1 MTGHMRSI
9 VIAPLVLVSSLFAQQ
24 DTQRPHILGIAH
36 VGIYVNDLDR
46 TRTFYK
52 DFLGFGEPF
61 SLKREDGT
69 EWIVYIKINE
79 LQYIEL
85 FAERHRSGGP
95 LGHFALYTDNLAHM
109 KDYLESRG
117 VEPVDNIHA
126 GRTGNRFFTIK
137 DPDGHTVEIMQY
149 EPGSWTSETRGNFL
163 PSGRVS
169 ARILHVG
176 LRARST
182 EATERFYRDVLGFR
196 VFTDPVSFPKQ
207 RGWVTLRVPDGDDY
221 VELIPYEPSRWA
233 ESQTLQDHFCLAV
246 SDAKKVVADLQLRG
260 KDESAQS
267 ASVAREIDVEV
278 GDHEEWEVSM
288 FDPSGT
294 RIELREPPK
303 PDRKQDPAAAT
314 SPPLRGA
321 PKR

>member
-1 MTGHMRSI
+1 MMGHTKSTI
-9 VIAPLVLVSSLFAQQ
+9 ITVLLVLVSSLFAQQ
-24 DTQRPHILGIAH
+24 DTQRPRILGIAH
-36 VGIYVNDLDR
+36 VGIYANDLAR
-46 TRTFYK
+46 TRAFYK

-61 SLKREDGT
+61 SVKREDGT

-85 FAERHRSGGP
+85 FAERRRTGGP
-95 LGHFALYTDNLAHM
+95 LGHFALYTDGLERM

-117 VEPVDNIHA
+117 VEQLDTIHA

-137 DPDGHTVEIMQY
+137 DPDGHTIEITQY
-149 EPGSWTSETRGNFL
+149 EPGSLTAETRGNFV
-163 PSGRVS
+163 PTVRVSGRL
-169 ARILHVG
+169 LHVG

-196 VFTDPVSFPKQ
+196 VFTDPVSFPKR

-221 VELIPYEPSRWA
+221 VELIPYTASRWA
-233 ESQTLQDHFCLAV
+233 ESQALQDHFCLEV

-260 KDESAQS
+260 KDESA
-267 ASVAREIDVEV
+267 SVAREIDVEV
-278 GDHEEWEVSM
+278 GDHEEWQVSM

-294 RIELREPPK
+294 RIELREPTK
-303 PDRKQDPAAAT
+303 PDRKQDPPAAT
-314 SPPLRGA
+314 LPPLPAGT
-321 PKR
+321 PKH

>member
-1 MTGHMRSI
+1 MRSI
-9 VIAPLVLVSSLFAQQ
+9 VVVLLVLVSSLFAQQ
-24 DTQRPHILGIAH
+24 VTDRPHILGIAH
-36 VGIYVNDLDR
+36 VGIYVNDLNS
-46 TRTFYK
+46 TRAFYK

-61 SLKREDGT
+61 SLKHEDGT

-85 FAERHRSGGP
+85 FAERRRSGGP
-95 LGHFALYTDNLAHM
+95 LGHFSLYTDSLERT

-137 DPDGHTVEIMQY
+137 DPDGHTVEITQY
-149 EPGSWTSETRGNFL
+149 EPGSWTTETRGNFL
-163 PSGRVS
+163 PAGRVS
-169 ARILHVG
+169 GHILHVG
-176 LRARST
+176 LRATSM

-196 VFTDPVSFPKQ
+196 VFTDTVSFPKQ

-221 VELIPYEPSRWA
+221 VELIPYTASRWA
-233 ESQTLQDHFCLAV
+233 ESQALQDHFCLAV

-260 KDESAQS
+260 KDESAS
-267 ASVAREIDVEV
+267 LAREIDVEV
-278 GDHEEWEVSM
+278 GDHEEWQVSM

-294 RIELREPPK
+294 RIELREPTK
-303 PDRKQDPAAAT
+303 PARKQDPPQAT
-314 SPPLRGA
+314 TSASLPAGGT
-321 PKR
+321 KKKE